1 MPQRNIKSALVSSLS
16 SEKKAVENRFEKA
29 EALLGNKPS
38 ANKPIEKEAVIRDSF
53 TMPTDDYE
61 LLKLLQERCLNE
73 GKSVNKSEIV
83 RAGLQALAKLP
94 EGDLVDA
101 FEGVVKVRPGRPTR
115 S

>member
-1 MPQRNIKSALVSSLS
+1 MVNESRMTASFSIG
-16 SEKKAVENRFEKA
+16 
-29 EALLGNKPS
+29 LL
-38 ANKPIEKEAVIRDSF
+38 A
-53 TMPTDDYE
+53 
-61 LLKLLQERCLNE
+61 E
-73 GKSVNKSEIV
+73 GKNVNKSEIA